1 MTTTLTGRRIIHRG
15 LLGVGLSCTL
25 AVSLTAC
32 GSSSSTTS
40 GGGSPS
46 APASSPMASMSM
58 GDMPMDSTPTSGA
71 SQASGTAMVDIKN
84 FAFSPKD
91 LTVTKGTKVTWKF
104 EDSAA
109 HTVKADDGSFTSP
122 ALSNGKTFSYTFTK
136 TGTFKYICS
145 IHQYMTATVTV
156 K

>member
-15 LLGVGLSCTL
+15 LMGVGLSAAL

-58 GDMPMDSTPTSGA
+58 SDMPMGGA
-71 SQASGTAMVDIKN
+71 SAAGGSTASGTATVDIKN
-84 FAFSPKD
+84 FAFSPAN
-91 LTVTKGTKVTWKF
+91 LTVAKGTKVTWKF

-122 ALSNGKTFSYTFTK
+122 ALANGKTYSYTFTK

>member
-15 LLGVGLSCTL
+15 LLGVGLSFAL

-32 GSSSSTTS
+32 GSSSSKTS
-40 GGGSPS
+40 GGGSSS
-46 APASSPMASMSM
+46 APASSPMSPMASMSM
-58 GDMPMDSTPTSGA
+58 SSMPMAGS
-71 SQASGTAMVDIKN
+71 SQASGTATVDIKN
-84 FAFSPKD
+84 FTFSPAD

-104 EDSAA
+104 EDSAQ

-122 ALSNGKTFSYTFTK
+122 AMSNGQTYSYTFTK
-136 TGTFKYICS
+136 PGTFKYICS

>member
-1 MTTTLTGRRIIHRG
+1 MTATLTGTRIMRRT
-15 LLGVGLSCTL
+15 LLGVGLSCAL

-32 GSSSSTTS
+32 GSRSSKTS

-46 APASSPMASMSM
+46 GPASSPMASMSM
-58 GDMPMDSTPTSGA
+58 PMSSMPTGGG
-71 SQASGTAMVDIKN
+71 SQASGTATVDIKN
-84 FAFSPKD
+84 FAFSPMD
-91 LTVTKGTKVTWKF
+91 LTVTRGTKVTWKF
-104 EDSAA
+104 EDSAQ

-122 ALSNGKTFSYTFTK
+122 ALSNGQTYSYTFTK

>member
-1 MTTTLTGRRIIHRG
+1 MTTTPRNRTILHRG
-15 LLGVGLSCTL
+15 LMGVGLSCAL

-32 GSSSSTTS
+32 GSSSSKTS
-40 GGGSPS
+40 GSGSPS

-58 GDMPMDSTPTSGA
+58 SDMPMSSASASSGST
-71 SQASGTAMVDIKN
+71 ASGTATVEIKN
-84 FAFSPKD
+84 FAFSPAN
-91 LTVTKGTKVTWKF
+91 LTVAKGTKVTWKF

-122 ALSNGKTFSYTFTK
+122 ALSGGKTYSYTFTK

>member
-15 LLGVGLSCTL
+15 LMGVGLSAAL

-46 APASSPMASMSM
+46 APASSPMESMSS
-58 GDMPMDSTPTSGA
+58 MPMGSTSAAGGST
-71 SQASGTAMVDIKN
+71 ASGTATVDIKN
-84 FAFSPKD
+84 FAFSPAS

-104 EDSAA
+104 EDSTA
-109 HTVKADDGSFTSP
+109 HTVKADDGTFTSP
-122 ALSNGKTFSYTFTK
+122 ALANGKTYSYTFTK